1 MPSIRTS
8 EFRKTE
14 GYRWTV
20 NLWKPSLL
28 LACVLMLPWGN
39 SPARALDRVSV
50 GLSALS
56 PTNWAVWV
64 AEEKG
69 LFKKYGIEPQV
80 IFIGGG
86 AARSMNALVAKDV
99 QFMIIGG
106 VGVINAALRGAD
118 VAMVASNVNLST
130 QRLISRP
137 DIKTPDELR
146 GKRVGVTAF
155 GSNTHS
161 VLLMLL
167 KKWSMKP
174 EDLVILQIGPS
185 PTMILSLEKALLD
198 AAILTAPSDFI
209 AIERGNRVLADLA
222 DLQIYS
228 LQSTVSTTRE
238 YLKTSEDQ
246 ATRFIRGYSEGIA
259 FIKKNKAQSIDVLQK
274 KLRLEPGQA
283 VYLEK
288 TYALYAGKYLDQ
300 VPYVSIQG
308 VKTLLDF
315 VSSQIPKAKSADPE
329 SFVDNKIVR
338 TLENSAFFAKLYQ

>member
-1 MPSIRTS
+1 
-8 EFRKTE
+8 
-14 GYRWTV
+14 V
-20 NLWKPSLL
+20 NRRQPSLL
-28 LACVLMLPWGN
+28 LAFALALLWGDI
-39 SPARALDRVSV
+39 PARAMDRISV

-198 AAILTAPSDFI
+198 AAILTSPSDFI

-338 TLENSAFFAKLYQ
+338 TLENSGFFAKLYQ

>member
-1 MPSIRTS
+1 MNGHRAS
-8 EFRKTE
+8 
-14 GYRWTV
+14 
-20 NLWKPSLL
+20 SLVAL
-28 LACVLMLPWGN
+28 ILVILCWIDPVQ
-39 SPARALDRVSV
+39 SLDRVSV

-69 LFKKYGIEPQV
+69 FFKKNGIEPQV

-86 AARSMNALVAKDV
+86 AARSINALVAKDV
-99 QFMIIGG
+99 HFMMIGG
-106 VGVINAALRGAD
+106 VGVINAALRGAE

-137 DIKTPDELR
+137 DIKTPDELK

-167 KKWSMKP
+167 QKWSMKP
-174 EDLVILQIGPS
+174 DELVILQIGPS
-185 PTMILSLEKALLD
+185 PTMILSLEKGLLD
-198 AAILTAPSDFI
+198 AAILTSPSDFI

-228 LQSTVSTTRE
+228 LQSTLSTTRE
-238 YLKTSEDQ
+238 YLKTSEEQ
-246 ATRFIRGYSEGIA
+246 ATRFVRGYSEGIA
-259 FIKKNKAQSIDVLQK
+259 FIKKNRAQSIEVLQK

-338 TLENSAFFAKLYQ
+338 TLENSGFFAKLYQ

>member
-1 MPSIRTS
+1 VN
-8 EFRKTE
+8 
-14 GYRWTV
+14 RW
-20 NLWKPSLL
+20 KASLVLAFALVL
-28 LACVLMLPWGN
+28 LCGN
-39 SPARALDRVSV
+39 TPARAMDRVSV

-69 LFKKYGIEPQV
+69 LFKKHGIEPQV

-137 DIKTPDELR
+137 DIKTPDDLK

-174 EDLVILQIGPS
+174 EDVVILQIGPS
-185 PTMILSLEKALLD
+185 PTMVLSLEKGLLD
-198 AAILTAPSDFI
+198 AAILTSPSDFI

-222 DLQIYS
+222 DMQLYS
-228 LQSTVSTTRE
+228 LQSTLSTTRE

-246 ATRFIRGYSEGIA
+246 VTRFIKGYSEGIA
-259 FIKKNKAQSIDVLQK
+259 FIKKNKAQSIEVLRK
-274 KLRLEPGQA
+274 KLRMDHGQE
-283 VYLEK
+283 VHLEK
-288 TYALYAGKYLDQ
+288 TYALYSGKYLDQ

-315 VSSQIPKAKSADPE
+315 VTDQNPKAKSAAPE
-329 SFVDNKIVR
+329 SFVDNRIVR
-338 TLENSAFFAKLYQ
+338 QLENSGFFVKLYQ

>member
-1 MPSIRTS
+1 
-8 EFRKTE
+8 
-14 GYRWTV
+14 
-20 NLWKPSLL
+20 
-28 LACVLMLPWGN
+28 
-39 SPARALDRVSV
+39 
-50 GLSALS
+50 LS

-69 LFKKYGIEPQV
+69 FFKKNGIEPQV

-86 AARSMNALVAKDV
+86 AARSINALVAKDV
-99 QFMIIGG
+99 HFMMIGG
-106 VGVINAALRGAD
+106 VGVINAALRGAE

-137 DIKTPDELR
+137 DIKTPDELK

-167 KKWSMKP
+167 QKWSMKP
-174 EDLVILQIGPS
+174 DELVILQIGPS
-185 PTMILSLEKALLD
+185 PTMILSLEKGLLD
-198 AAILTAPSDFI
+198 AAILTSPSDFI

-228 LQSTVSTTRE
+228 LQSTLSTTRE
-238 YLKTSEDQ
+238 YLKTSEEQ
-246 ATRFIRGYSEGIA
+246 ATRFVRGYSEGIA
-259 FIKKNKAQSIDVLQK
+259 FIKKNRAQSIEVLQK

-338 TLENSAFFAKLYQ
+338 TLENSGFFAKLYQ

>member
-1 MPSIRTS
+1 MNR
-8 EFRKTE
+8 
-14 GYRWTV
+14 
-20 NLWKPSLL
+20 WKPSLVLAFALVL
-28 LACVLMLPWGN
+28 LCGN
-39 SPARALDRVSV
+39 TPARAMDRVSV

-69 LFKKYGIEPQV
+69 LFKKHGIEPQV

-137 DIKTPDELR
+137 DIKTPDELK

-185 PTMILSLEKALLD
+185 PTMILSLEKGLLD
-198 AAILTAPSDFI
+198 AAILTSPSDFI

-228 LQSTVSTTRE
+228 LQSTLSTTRE
-238 YLKTSEDQ
+238 YLKTFEDQ

-315 VSSQIPKAKSADPE
+315 LSSQIPKAKSADPE

-338 TLENSAFFAKLYQ
+338 TLENSGFFAKLYQ

>member
-1 MPSIRTS
+1 
-8 EFRKTE
+8 
-14 GYRWTV
+14 
-20 NLWKPSLL
+20 
-28 LACVLMLPWGN
+28 
-39 SPARALDRVSV
+39 
-50 GLSALS
+50 
-56 PTNWAVWV
+56 
-64 AEEKG
+64 
-69 LFKKYGIEPQV
+69 
-80 IFIGGG
+80 
-86 AARSMNALVAKDV
+86 
-99 QFMIIGG
+99 
-106 VGVINAALRGAD
+106 
-118 VAMVASNVNLST
+118 VASNVNLST

-137 DIKTPDELR
+137 DIKTPDELK

-185 PTMILSLEKALLD
+185 PTMILSLEKGLLD
-198 AAILTAPSDFI
+198 AAILTSPSDFI

-315 VSSQIPKAKSADPE
+315 LSSQIPKAKSADPE

-338 TLENSAFFAKLYQ
+338 TLENSGFFAKLYQ

>member
-1 MPSIRTS
+1 V
-8 EFRKTE
+8 K
-14 GYRWTV
+14 GCKV
-20 NLWKPSLL
+20 SLRLAFVLTL
-28 LACVLMLPWGN
+28 LCYHTAV
-39 SPARALDRVSV
+39 RAMDRVSV

-69 LFKKYGIEPQV
+69 LFKQYGIEPQV

-106 VGVINAALRGAD
+106 VGVINADLRGAD

-130 QRLISRP
+130 QRLIARP
-137 DIKTPDELR
+137 DIKTPDDLR

-174 EDLVILQIGPS
+174 EDLIILQVGPS
-185 PTMILSLEKALLD
+185 STMIVSLEKGLID
-198 AAILTAPSDFI
+198 AAILTSPSDFI

-222 DLQIYS
+222 DMKIYS
-228 LQSTVSTTRE
+228 LQSTLSATRE
-238 YLKTSEDQ
+238 YLKTSEEQ
-246 ATRFIRGYSEGIA
+246 ATRFIKGYSEGIA
-259 FIKKNKAQSIDVLQK
+259 FIKKNKAQSIDVLRK
-274 KLRLEPGQA
+274 RLRMEPGQE

-315 VSSQIPKAKSADPE
+315 VSSQNPKAKTADPE
-329 SFVDNKIVR
+329 SFVDEKIVR
-338 TLENSAFFAKLYQ
+338 LLENSGFFAKLYQ

>member
-1 MPSIRTS
+1 
-8 EFRKTE
+8 
-14 GYRWTV
+14 V
-20 NLWKPSLL
+20 NRRQPSLL
-28 LACVLMLPWGN
+28 LAFALALLWGDI
-39 SPARALDRVSV
+39 PARAMDRISV

-198 AAILTAPSDFI
+198 AAILTSPSDFI

-246 ATRFIRGYSEGIA
+246 ATRFIRGYSEAIA

-338 TLENSAFFAKLYQ
+338 TLENSGFFAKLYQ